1 MGIMNEDTLKFL
13 TGYFLRSSYGE
24 VLPKVPIFFLG
35 AGIRLDIPPCHGLK
49 VHFGMVLGCNGDGGK
64 KEFKSGFV
72 F

>member
-1 MGIMNEDTLKFL
+1 LPI
-13 TGYFLRSSYGE
+13 YFGV
-24 VLPKVPIFFLG
+24 VLGCKGGGVEKKKVPIFFSG

-49 VHFGMVLGCNGDGGK
+49 IYFGMVLGCNGDGGK